1 MSKKI
6 QCKVFS
12 VIDAYGHQKHLVA
25 NKLELENYVLEISLN
40 PALDLIPGAG
50 DGLQR
55 FAAHPGR
62 SHQHQDH

>member
-1 MSKKI
+1 M
-6 QCKVFS
+6 
-12 VIDAYGHQKHLVA
+12 IDAYDHQKHLVA
-25 NKLELENYVLEISLN
+25 NKLEFENYVLEISLN